1 MARPSVEPIRRRDL
15 VHAAIRAIHQRGS
28 LDVTMSEI
36 ANFAGV
42 SPALAHHYFGG
53 KDQLIVASM
62 RHLLTE
68 LRISVVFALRQAETP
83 RERISAVINASL
95 APEQFDDETV
105 SAWLTFYHYA
115 QSSDDAARLLT
126 VYFSRLKSNLA
137 GPLRQLASTN
147 EAMMIADGAAALID
161 GLYLRYG
168 SRSGAPPRNLARQLV
183 ERYIDDTLAASAA
196 TSGLQARRDT

>member
-15 VHAAIRAIHQRGS
+15 MNAAIRAIHQRGS

-36 ANFAGV
+36 AKFAGV

-53 KDQLIVASM
+53 KDRLIVASM

-68 LRISVVFALRQAETP
+68 LRATLIPGLQKAETP
-83 RERISAVINASL
+83 RQRISAVVDACF
-95 APEQFDDETV
+95 APEQFDEETV

-115 QSSDDAARLLT
+115 QSSDDAARLLA
-126 VYFSRLKSNLA
+126 VYFARLKSNLA
-137 GPLRQLASTN
+137 EPLRKLADT
-147 EAMMIADGAAALID
+147 EHAMSIAAGAAALID

-168 SRSGAPPRNLARQLV
+168 LKKGAPPRDQARHLV
-183 ERYIDDTLAASAA
+183 ESYIDDALAAAH
-196 TSGLQARRDT
+196 GRGVFHVD

>member
-1 MARPSVEPIRRRDL
+1 MPRPSVEPARKRDL
-15 VHAAIRAIHQRGS
+15 VSAAIKAIHQRGS

-36 ANFAGV
+36 AGFAGV

-62 RHLLTE
+62 RHLLSE
-68 LRISVVFALRQAETP
+68 LRAAVVPALSMAKTP
-83 RERISAVINASL
+83 RERISAVINTSF
-95 APEQFDDETV
+95 APEQFDEKTV

-126 VYFSRLKSNLA
+126 VYFGRLKSNLA
-137 GPLRQLASTN
+137 HALRQMVTPGQ
-147 EAMMIADGAAALID
+147 AMMVAAGAAALID

-168 SRSGAPPRNLARQLV
+168 LKTGAPPRDHARQLV
-183 ERYIDDTLAASAA
+183 ENYIDDALAAAA
-196 TSGLQARRDT
+196 ER

>member
-15 VHAAIRAIHQRGS
+15 MNAAIAAIHQRGS

-36 ANFAGV
+36 AGFAGV

-68 LRISVVFALRQAETP
+68 LRTAVIPALEAAETP
-83 RERISAVINASL
+83 RERISAVINTSF
-95 APEQFDDETV
+95 APEQFDEKTV
-105 SAWLTFYHYA
+105 AAWLTFYHYA
-115 QSSDDAARLLT
+115 QSSDAAARLLT
-126 VYFSRLKSNLA
+126 IYFARLKSNLA
-137 GPLRQLASTN
+137 NALRQLVA
-147 EAMMIADGAAALID
+147 ADDALMIAAGAAALID

-168 SRSGAPPRNLARQLV
+168 LKTAAPPHGHARTLV
-183 ERYIDDTLAASAA
+183 ERYIDDALAAADKTGA
-196 TSGLQARRDT
+196 V